1 VLLFLDCFFFFIS
14 IIRVGSIFN
23 YAVYIC
29 IVCLGCIGKLISDV
43 VVRSE
48 IGTYYAL
55 DLGGTNFRVL
65 RVQLGGRRSS
75 ILSQDVERQPIPRHL
90 MTSTSEV
97 TEF

>member
-1 VLLFLDCFFFFIS
+1 V
-14 IIRVGSIFN
+14 
-23 YAVYIC
+23 VYFC
-29 IVCLGCIGKLISDV
+29 IVCLGCLSKLIFDV

-65 RVQLGGRRSS
+65 RIQLGGRRSS
-75 ILSQDVERQPIPRHL
+75 ILSQDVERQPIPQHL

-97 TEF
+97 TEFALQILFAILGHA